1 MEEAKTMKTPMSSSI
16 KLDKDEKDANFASC
30 KVERKNTSGTCHF
43 LGHSLVSW
51 HRERQLPPSLR
62 ASALLSHLSLSKWR
76 LAKKASPRFGPLC
89 QNLSLE
95 RLFRG
100 CADLQMPKDGQT
112 IGTQPDRVQPSPSS
126 HDLLHLIATR
136 RTSRQGLLSGGFHSG
151 LHSNG
156 KTNSC
161 RVSDDDAYDILLE
174 TNFEAPT
181 SYDTYDEQSWGER
194 SLRRHLMAP
203 GLGELSDLQ
212 HRPRT
217 GIDASRIEE
226 EVEIKEM
233 EEGIHVEATFSEPMM
248 TESSYTAGPSSQ
260 SSSPASNTEIPSR
273 HLTLLI
279 MHLGWIGAYGSTTG
293 YSEHF
298 QQSIERIE
306 SCQVSQHEEMMA
318 YLRSVFPPPLPQP

>member
-16 KLDKDEKDANFASC
+16 KLDKDEKGLWYPKGDNFELIGFSDANFASC
-30 KVERKNTSGTCHF
+30 KVERKSTSGTCHF

-51 HRERQLPPSLR
+51 HR
-62 ASALLSHLSLSKWR
+62 LSHLSLSKWR
-76 LAKKASPRFGPLC
+76 LAKRREYLPHSQHSFSWTWCMSPRFGPLC
-89 QNLSLE
+89 QDLSLE

-100 CADLQMPKDGQT
+100 CADLRCLRDG
-112 IGTQPDRVQPSPSS
+112 PSS

-136 RTSRQGLLSGGFHSG
+136 RTLRQGLLSGGFHSG

-156 KTNSC
+156 ETNSC

-181 SYDTYDEQSWGER
+181 SYDTYDEQSLGRTKFEKTLDG
-194 SLRRHLMAP
+194 S

-212 HRPRT
+212 HRPRDRDRCIPDRLT
-217 GIDASRIEE
+217 QRDHHLS
-226 EVEIKEM
+226 
-233 EEGIHVEATFSEPMM
+233 HLS
-248 TESSYTAGPSSQ
+248 PSFLTQ
-260 SSSPASNTEIPSR
+260 RYHLR

-279 MHLGWIGAYGSTTG
+279 MHLGWIFERIEEHMDQQQATV
-293 YSEHF
+293 EHF

-306 SCQVSQHEEMMA
+306 SRQVSQHEEMMA
-318 YLRSVFPPPLPQP
+318 YLRSVFPPPPPQP